1 MRAICASVLAAG
13 LLIFTDASAAPLLS
27 HMQPPADSVITAAK
41 VICDEVGNCYR
52 PHVRRPVATW
62 VYGEKNFYGPY
73 VGPGNYGNPRY
84 RYSWWPW
91 Y

>member
-1 MRAICASVLAAG
+1 MRTICASVLVTG
-13 LLIFTDASAAPLLS
+13 LLIATNAGAAPLLS
-27 HMQPPADSVITAAK
+27 HIQPAPASLITAAK